1 MANVMKITSLS
12 IRAMI
17 VAAFLAFASDV
28 SCDVPATRADDR
40 ISASA
45 PDGGGK
51 GLSIAEKV
59 KLVKFPRLCF
69 DAMPLGQALE
79 TLSSMADAQGMPVN
93 IVRLAPKGDDP
104 KVTLSLRNVN
114 LDRALYYLAQSVNFT
129 CELESDAIVLRPASQ
144 AGGSL
149 HTEFFQANRSALV
162 RMAGI
167 EGAKPENT
175 SSTKPQTLQA
185 GPSQIEIEKAV
196 RSFLERAGVPFDP
209 VPGATLALGSDQLII
224 TNTPGNLDK
233 VRAILSRYQTVRQV
247 EIEAQFFEVAQ
258 SDLDEFGVAWGL
270 SNAANAG
277 SRATSVTLASAN
289 RTLATS
295 LSGSTSTNQIVI
307 TGLDESVGDSGT
319 LTQSIT
325 SPSLSGSLNTG
336 SGSSAAAT
344 ISGVIKS
351 FDISAV
357 ITALSQKSDTN
368 LMSAPKLT
376 VLSGERAE
384 ITVAQELIYPRSY
397 GDTSSNVSRGSS
409 TTTGSAVSITAGTP
423 KDFTKRNVG
432 VEMGVTAT
440 VEEDN
445 SISMIL
451 EPSVTEFE
459 GFVEYGGPSI
469 AVAGSTTVSVPS
481 GFYQPVF
488 NVRKIRT
495 EVTVAD
501 GATIVMGGLTR
512 EETITIRDKVPLLGD
527 LPFLGKFFRDEGE
540 TSQKKD
546 LLIFVTAHIIG
557 KDGVPLTPI
566 ENPTGIL
573 SKPPEKSAEEK
584 AASADDKGK
593 TEKTDKAETSEKQ
606 NDETNRAIKKGSK
619 K

>member
-1 MANVMKITSLS
+1 VKNIIPIPLFL
-12 IRAMI
+12 
-17 VAAFLAFASDV
+17 AAFLILGA
-28 SCDVPATRADDR
+28 ATRAGCEVPSAGAPEKQA
-40 ISASA
+40 SASS
-45 PDGGGK
+45 DSS
-51 GLSIAEKV
+51 GLSIAERV
-59 KLVKFPRLCF
+59 KIVKFPRLCF

-93 IVRLAPKGDDP
+93 IIRLAPKGDDP

-114 LDRALYYLAQSVNFT
+114 LDRALYYVAQSINFT

-144 AGGSL
+144 AGGAL
-149 HTEFFQANRSALV
+149 RTEFFPMNRSALV

-167 EGAKPENT
+167 VGAKPENNT
-175 SSTKPQTLQA
+175 STKAQTPDI
-185 GPSQIEIEKAV
+185 GPTPLEIEKAV

-209 VPGATLALGSDQLII
+209 VPGATLALGSEQLIV

-233 VRAILSRYQTVRQV
+233 VRAVLLRYQTVRQV
-247 EIEAQFFEVAQ
+247 EIEAQFLEVAQ

-270 SNAANAG
+270 SNAANVRG
-277 SRATSVTLASAN
+277 SKTSVALGSSN

-295 LSGSTSTNQIVI
+295 SSGTTTTDQIVI
-307 TGLDESVGDSGT
+307 TGLDSGT
-319 LTQSIT
+319 ITQTIT
-325 SPSLSGSLNTG
+325 APTLSGSLNTG
-336 SGSSAAAT
+336 SSSSSAAT
-344 ISGVIKS
+344 IGGVINS

-357 ITALSQKSDTN
+357 VTALSQKSDTN

-384 ITVAQELIYPRSY
+384 ITVAQEFIYPRSY
-397 GDTSSNVSRGSS
+397 GDATSNVSRGSS
-409 TTTGSAVSITAGTP
+409 TTTGSAVSITSGTP
-423 KDFTKRNVG
+423 RDFTKRNVG

-469 AVAGSTTVSVPS
+469 AVLDSKTATVPS
-481 GFYQPVF
+481 GYYQPVF

-512 EETITIRDKVPLLGD
+512 EETISVKDKVPILGD
-527 LPFLGKFFRDEGE
+527 IPLFGRLFRDEGE
-540 TSQKKD
+540 SSQKKD

-557 KDGVPLTPI
+557 KDGVPLSPI
-566 ENPTGIL
+566 ANPTGLL
-573 SKPPEKSAEEK
+573 SQKKDEADADKSEKSGEEESEVAK
-584 AASADDKGK
+584 DEAPAVKRPLVKG
-593 TEKTDKAETSEKQ
+593 A
-606 NDETNRAIKKGSK
+606 KK
-619 K
+619 